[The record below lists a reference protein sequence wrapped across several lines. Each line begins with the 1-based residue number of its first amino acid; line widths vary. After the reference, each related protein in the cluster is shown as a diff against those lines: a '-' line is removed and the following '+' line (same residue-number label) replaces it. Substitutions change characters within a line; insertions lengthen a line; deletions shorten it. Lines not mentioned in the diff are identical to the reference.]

1 MEIRELKYFLAIAR
15 EQSISKA
22 ADFLY
27 ITQPSLS
34 RQMQNLEREIGK
46 KLFIRGNK
54 KITLTET
61 GMLLRKRAEEL
72 LDLYEKTECEI
83 SATHDTVS
91 GEVFIGCGE
100 SYAIETVAKI
110 AKDMHDKHSGIRFN
124 FFSGDTSDVMEKLD
138 KGLIDFGILVEP
150 ADLSKYEYIRL
161 HQKDT
166 WGVLMR
172 KDSPLAQLDY
182 IKPEDLYDV
191 PLIRSKHTMTK
202 NGIYDWFKRN
212 PNELNIVTTYNLIY
226 NASILVKEGMGYAV
240 SLDKLIN
247 TTGDSELTFRP
258 LKPPLETSLAF
269 CWKRYQ
275 VFSAAAESFLERMKK
290 EINTNV

>member
-1 MEIRELKYFLAIAR
+1 MEIRELKYFLAVAR

-22 ADFLY
+22 AEFLY

-46 KLFIRGNK
+46 KLFVRGNK

-83 SATHDTVS
+83 SATPDSIT
-91 GEVFIGCGE
+91 GEVLIGGGE
-100 SYAIETVAKI
+100 SYAIESVAKI
-110 AKDMHDKHSGIRFN
+110 AKELHSAHSSVRFN

-161 HQKDT
+161 PQKDT

-172 KDSPLAQLDY
+172 KDSPLAKLEY
-182 IKPEDLYDV
+182 ITPEDLYDV

-202 NGIYDWFKRN
+202 NGIYDWFKKD
-212 PNELNIVTTYNLIY
+212 PSELNIVTTYNLIY
-226 NASILVKEGMGYAV
+226 NASILVKEGMGYAI
-240 SLDKLIN
+240 SLDKLVN
-247 TTGDSELTFRP
+247 TSGDSVLAFRP
-258 LKPPLETSLAF
+258 LKPKLETSLAF

-275 VFSAAAESFLERMKK
+275 MFSSAAYEFLERMKK
-290 EINTNV
+290 EIQDS